1 MANADADGDTVKDAV
16 AVVVADVDVVAL
28 EVLPPLLLPAPWLS
42 ALSLPEVLSEL
53 ELEPSLEPSLELELE
68 LCVLLQPARKGSDA
82 SLGQGTPCGCA
93 APGTAHV

>member
-1 MANADADGDTVKDAV
+1 MTNADADGDTVKDAV

-42 ALSLPEVLSEL
+42 ALSLPAVLS
-53 ELEPSLEPSLELELE
+53 EPSLELLLEPELE
-68 LCVLLQPARKGSDA
+68 LCVLSQPARKGSDA
-82 SLGQGTPCGCA
+82 SLGQGTPCGCV